1 MGRRRDHK
9 PGGKKFTA
17 DGFDNFTGRLG
28 MGQDNMLAASGYTPG
43 RYATRSRV
51 ELDDM
56 YRSSWVV
63 GRMIDVVAEDM
74 ISGGVEIR
82 SQMDPGD
89 KEELLRQM
97 RRTGVHARLTD
108 AIKWAGLYGGAIAVI
123 LIDGEDLSTPLDVSA
138 VAKGAFRGLYVLDRH
153 QVTPLDEGITELGPM
168 LGYPVGYRVHAQALR
183 GQTIHHSRAIRFV
196 GVELPDEA
204 RRSEQYWGG
213 SMVDRAYDRILALDS
228 ATHGAANMLYRSFLR
243 VIGVDRLR
251 EILATGGK
259 AEAALLKMFTMVRQ
273 MQSNEGITLLDKNDT
288 FTTHGWTFAGIYDAL
303 QAFSEQISG
312 ATGIPLVRLLGQSSK
327 GFSTGESDLRTYY
340 DTIST
345 KQEDDLH
352 APMEAL
358 FAILSQSI
366 WGRPLPDGF
375 DFVFRSLYRPTEMER
390 SQIATADAQA
400 VSALYAGGV
409 ITRAHALSELRDSSR
424 TSGRFE
430 GITDQDIEEAKK
442 EDSVPPLPEGRL
454 PEELAGGWPGAGQ

>member
-1 MGRRRDHK
+1 
-9 PGGKKFTA
+9 
-17 DGFDNFTGRLG
+17 
-28 MGQDNMLAASGYTPG
+28 
-43 RYATRSRV
+43 
-51 ELDDM
+51 
-56 YRSSWVV
+56 
-63 GRMIDVVAEDM
+63 
-74 ISGGVEIR
+74 
-82 SQMDPGD
+82 
-89 KEELLRQM
+89 
-97 RRTGVHARLTD
+97 
-108 AIKWAGLYGGAIAVI
+108 
-123 LIDGEDLSTPLDVSA
+123 
-138 VAKGAFRGLYVLDRH
+138 
-153 QVTPLDEGITELGPM
+153 
-168 LGYPVGYRVHAQALR
+168 
-183 GQTIHHSRAIRFV
+183 
-196 GVELPDEA
+196 
-204 RRSEQYWGG
+204 
-213 SMVDRAYDRILALDS
+213 
-228 ATHGAANMLYRSFLR
+228 
-243 VIGVDRLR
+243 
-251 EILATGGK
+251 
-259 AEAALLKMFTMVRQ
+259 
-273 MQSNEGITLLDKNDT
+273 
-288 FTTHGWTFAGIYDAL
+288 
-303 QAFSEQISG
+303 
-312 ATGIPLVRLLGQSSK
+312 VRLLGQSSK

-366 WGRPLPDGF
+366 WDRPLPDGF